1 MKRPDR
7 VFLAILVAAAI
18 LRLTLLATS
27 QDGVIGDEATTGLM
41 AMDVMRGRRFPLYA
55 YGYSYNGGA
64 AITAFVAAP
73 LFRVAGVSAFT
84 LKLVPLGI
92 SLLYMWVAHVFARR
106 YFGRRAALWTAFLL
120 LVDPGYLQWNLDAR
134 GGQVVHLLI
143 TVLLAFLACRMYF
156 EGEARALHA
165 FLFGL
170 VAGVGYWNFPYILPL
185 AASASL
191 MLVLGGGRRFLAR
204 RLPVMALG
212 ALAGLTP
219 VLLHCLSAGPSAL
232 APSPT
237 LRPAVLLRNLA
248 DLARIGLPALFSPL
262 NTVNVS
268 FVYSKV
274 LLAVSLVCVVWLAVA
289 ERRGA
294 VAWARSLAAWG
305 RRMPPCA
312 EEQARV
318 WPMIAFLPAYVFVV
332 LATPNGGREARY
344 LLPAYPFLTLLT
356 AIAVARMARGAGMMR
371 CVAWVAVAAFAA
383 CGIWAHG
390 DFLTRPAET
399 VEDKIRLNDGH
410 MLLITVRSE
419 DVRALVRFLETEDIR
434 FVYTSAELR
443 SKLMFASRGRI
454 QATSERLT
462 EQYDFLPA
470 ATAAV
475 EAGVGGGRPYG
486 FVFRRDMLLYAKAR
500 RDPGVARRWAAFL
513 ERARNAGETAR
524 RKDFSGLVLYYGF
537 GREARTMLP

>member
-1 MKRPDR
+1 VKRPDR
-7 VFLAILVAAAI
+7 VFVTIFVAAAI
-18 LRLTLLATS
+18 LRLALLATS

-41 AMDVMRGRRFPLYA
+41 AMDVMRGRRFPLYP

-64 AITAFVAAP
+64 AITAFLAAP

-92 SLLYMWVAHVFARR
+92 SLLYMWAAHAFARR
-106 YFGRRAALWTAFLL
+106 YFGRGAALWTAFLL

-134 GGQVVHLLI
+134 GGQVIHLLI
-143 TVLLAFLACRMYF
+143 TVLLAFLAFRMYF
-156 EGEARALHA
+156 EGEARPLHA
-165 FLFGL
+165 FFFGL
-170 VAGVGYWNFPYILPL
+170 VAGIGYWNFPYILPL

-191 MLVLGGGRRFLAR
+191 MLVLGGGRRFLSR

-212 ALAGLTP
+212 TLAGLTP
-219 VLLHCLSAGPSAL
+219 VFVHALSAGPFAL

-237 LRPAVLLRNLA
+237 LRPAVLLHNLA
-248 DLARIGLPALFSPL
+248 GLARIGLPGLFSPL
-262 NTVNVS
+262 STVNVC

-274 LLAVSLVCVVWLAVA
+274 LLAVSLVCIVWLAVA

-294 VAWARSLAAWG
+294 VAWARSLASWG

-318 WPMIAFLPAYVFVV
+318 WPMIAFLPAYVLVV

-356 AIAVARMARGAGMMR
+356 AIAVARMAHGARIVR
-371 CVAWVAVAAFAA
+371 CVAWVAAAAFAA

-399 VEDKIRLNDGH
+399 FEDKIRLSDGRV
-410 MLLITVRSE
+410 LLITVRSE
-419 DVRALVRFLETEDIR
+419 DVRALVRFLEAKDIR
-434 FVYTSAELR
+434 FVYAAAELR
-443 SKLMFASRGRI
+443 SKIMFASCGRI

-462 EQYDFLPA
+462 GQHDFLPS

-475 EAGVGGGRPYG
+475 EAGVGGGRPYA
-486 FVFRRDMLLYAKAR
+486 FVFRRDMLLYAKGR
-500 RDPGVARRWAAFL
+500 HDPGAARRWAAFL
-513 ERARNAGETAR
+513 ERARNAGETVR
-524 RKDFSGLVLYYGF
+524 RKDFGGLMVYYGF
-537 GREARTMLP
+537 WRDVRTMLP